1 MNRKTVV
8 LPVLAGLLAPLL
20 AACGDGSGSGGDDT
34 VVVGTTDEFAVSK
47 DTPAPFDPAASYD
60 VAAWNIMRN
69 TFQTLV
75 RIPRSG
81 TEPEADAAEKCSFTD
96 AHNEQYR
103 CTLKEGQR
111 FSNGNELDA
120 EDVEFSI
127 RRQLS
132 INYVNGPASLFANV
146 DKVEAVDEKQVVF
159 HLKKPDATFPLK
171 LTTPAA
177 AIVDSET
184 YPKDGF
190 VDGFSV
196 TGSGPYVVDSFEP
209 SDGKAVLSRNPKYD
223 GGLDV
228 RNKEIELRFFKS
240 AKSMEQALTAGDIDV
255 MNRTISPSQVDR
267 LGTAKDK
274 GVQLVEQSG
283 QEIRYLVF
291 DTDDRVVGRK
301 AVRQAMAQV
310 IDRQKLVRD
319 AYSRASEALYSIVPS
334 GLPGHKNS
342 FFNEYGQPSVAAAR
356 ATLSK
361 ANIDTPVK
369 VQLDYTTDHYGEV
382 TTDEFK
388 VLKKQLNDTGL
399 FEVTTK
405 GTKWKTF
412 HPATAK
418 KVFQIYGFGWFPDFP
433 DAESYLAPFFEENN
447 VLHSPYVNREIRD
460 KLIPESRRLTERA
473 NAAKQFGR
481 AQDLVAKDVPLL
493 PLWQGKQYV
502 AARDD
507 ITGVE
512 WALNASSINQF
523 WELGRGVSD

>member
-47 DTPAPFDPAASYD
+47 DNPAPFDPAASYD
-60 VAAWNIMRN
+60 IAGWNIMRS

-81 TEPEADAAEKCSFTD
+81 TEPEADAAEKCGFTD
-96 AHNEQYR
+96 SHNEQYR
-103 CTLKEGQR
+103 CTLKDGQH
-111 FSNGNELDA
+111 FSNGNQLDA
-120 EDVEFSI
+120 EDVEFSM

-132 INYVNGPASLFANV
+132 INYVNGPASLFSNV

-209 SDGKAVLSRNPKYD
+209 SEGKAVLSRNPDYD
-223 GGLDV
+223 GGLNV
-228 RNKEIELRFFKS
+228 RNKGIELRFFKS

-267 LGTAKDK
+267 LGTAKDE
-274 GVQLVEQSG
+274 GVQLVEQPG

-291 DTDDRVVGRK
+291 DTDDRTAGRK
-301 AVRQAMAQV
+301 AVRRAVAQV
-310 IDRQKLVRD
+310 VDRQKLVRD
-319 AYSRASEALYSIVPS
+319 AYSRTSEPLYSPVPS
-334 GLPGHKNS
+334 GLPGHNNA
-342 FFNEYGQPSVAAAR
+342 FFNEYGRPSPAAAR
-356 ATLSK
+356 ATLEK
-361 ANIDTPVK
+361 AGIDTPVK
-369 VQLDYTTDHYGEV
+369 LQLAYTTDHYGEA
-382 TTDEFK
+382 TAEEFK
-388 VLKKQLNDTGL
+388 ILKKQLNDTGL
-399 FEVTTK
+399 FEVTTT
-405 GTKWKTF
+405 GTKWKNF
-412 HPATAK
+412 QPAALK
-418 KVFQIYGFGWFPDFP
+418 GKYQVFGYGWFPDFP
-433 DAESYLAPFFEENN
+433 DADNYLAPFMEENN
-447 VLHSPYVNREIRD
+447 HLNSSYINREIRD
-460 KLIPESRRLTERA
+460 KLIPQSRRQTERA
-473 NAAKQFGR
+473 NASQQFGR
-481 AQDLVAKDVPLL
+481 AQDLVAEDVPIL

-512 WALNASSINQF
+512 WALNASSLNQF